1 MIIKLFK
8 TKIVMELK
16 TDIYETTRNYGV
28 TF

>member
-8 TKIVMELK
+8 TNIVMELK
-16 TDIYETTRNYGV
+16 MDIYETTRNYGK